1 MSEEPVWIMT
11 YEDEEAI
18 EGGKGWGDDLA
29 KRAALLKPQPIDPK
43 KLTQEWKR
51 TMRVV
56 RQLIQQAGEEV
67 GENSDMQLDEVTLAV
82 EITTKGQ
89 VSILGACS
97 GEASG
102 KGAITLKFKRA

>member
-1 MSEEPVWIMT
+1 
-11 YEDEEAI
+11 
-18 EGGKGWGDDLA
+18 
-29 KRAALLKPQPIDPK
+29 
-43 KLTQEWKR
+43 
-51 TMRVV
+51 
-56 RQLIQQAGEEV
+56 
-67 GENSDMQLDEVTLAV
+67 MQLDEVTLAL